1 MIKNL
6 EQYPIVNEVL
16 WDKHGLIGFEKTIA
30 DHWEAGRIKGPVHL
44 SGGNE
49 EELLEIGKRIK
60 PTDWVF
66 STWRS
71 HYHALI
77 KGVPSEWLEQ
87 EIVPLVPNHLQ
98 DVFDKNLPEGVNALF
113 NRYKDTAN
121 NVVLPIYS
129 FVKNKQHIT
138 CIYQDNK
145 WEILENRKMN
155 NYINFICDEFVAVFT
170 NIWYTQNKI
179 KISKDE
185 KLKDLY
191 LLYNKK
197 VLGDGKKKEQ
207 LQNKIREDIK
217 ICFKQKIN
225 GIVSVEVE

>member
-87 EIVPLVPNHLQ
+87 EILEGRSITILSEEYRFYASDIVGAIIPIATGVALANKRDGKD
-98 DVFDKNLPEGVNALF
+98 DVVWCFIGDMAFETGGFYEMHKYAQRYNLPIRFVVEDNGVSTNTPTEETW
-113 NRYKDTAN
+113 NGIKR
-121 NVVLPIYS
+121 
-129 FVKNKQHIT
+129 
-138 CIYQDNK
+138 
-145 WEILENRKMN
+145 EIPDD
-155 NYINFICDEFVAVFT
+155 I
-170 NIWYTQNKI
+170 IWY
-179 KISKDE
+179 D
-185 KLKDLY
+185 Y
-191 LLYNKK
+191 KK
-197 VLGDGKKKEQ
+197 QWPHYGTGKW
-207 LQNKIREDIK
+207 
-217 ICFKQKIN
+217 
-225 GIVSVEVE
+225 IVF